1 MVCSL
6 AVTSITVTSGGM
18 SIVIALYGVGLGRIK
33 HIAHLCQLFGS
44 IAKVEGYIHICC
56 TIAGV
61 SICKLCSDGI
71 YCLAIADKVDRLSV
85 QIGDGTVIHL
95 NIHGNFFRL
104 DAVFSDEERLLLQI
118 GTAYSALPNSIAFKV
133 HRHKSVDLIQSGTYL
148 KFAVFCSGAIAINFF
163 TVNSFVIAA
172 DLCAGGLIYILD
184 VELSIFFAERSVLR
198 SKRYGVLR
206 FALFLVGVKLIFSGW
221 PKLKTRAPVGQVRS
235 FHRRFHRP
243 LRR

>member
-1 MVCSL
+1 M
-6 AVTSITVTSGGM
+6 
-18 SIVIALYGVGLGRIK
+18 
-33 HIAHLCQLFGS
+33 
-44 IAKVEGYIHICC
+44 
-56 TIAGV
+56 
-61 SICKLCSDGI
+61 
-71 YCLAIADKVDRLSV
+71 

-184 VELSIFFAERSVLR
+184 VELSIFFGQIIDWLNCAMNYNISEQFSKLCKLREGFVDILVERCR
-198 SKRYGVLR
+198 
-206 FALFLVGVKLIFSGW
+206 IE
-221 PKLKTRAPVGQVRS
+221 
-235 FHRRFHRP
+235 
-243 LRR
+243 